1 MNNVSCSD
9 ADGYSYNYKVIK
21 IVLIC
26 CLILHRGYFLDRMSL
41 YLNGSR
47 TRDSRSKPYESLYG
61 KRMYLCFISI
71 LISLKFE
78 KSTTT
83 CIFNFC
89 LPSLNSWG
97 TVLLQKTSSLRI
109 VWNSLILWYMLSL
122 SVVLSRLYYK
132 FWCAYEFV
140 YNYRT
145 DPLAA
150 ESCV

>member
-71 LISLKFE
+71 LRRVQQGRYCEISA
-78 KSTTT
+78 TICYAT
-83 CIFNFC
+83 
-89 LPSLNSWG
+89 
-97 TVLLQKTSSLRI
+97 LRFFI
-109 VWNSLILWYMLSL
+109 
-122 SVVLSRLYYK
+122 
-132 FWCAYEFV
+132 
-140 YNYRT
+140 
-145 DPLAA
+145 
-150 ESCV
+150 